1 MARGLVA
8 QEVRNYVK
16 AHKEGV
22 TSNEVIHYILVE
34 KEIKATENNIRS
46 TLCKVLKGQ
55 GVQLKRESIAQEI
68 RNYVKKHNN
77 EVTSKEVIHYI
88 LVEKEIKTTENNIR
102 STLCKVLKGQG
113 VQLKRESIAQEIRNY
128 VNKHNN
134 EVTSKEVI
142 HYILVEKEIKTTK
155 DNVRKTLWRV
165 LKKQGVQLKR
175 EGITQEIRNYI
186 KKHNNEVTSNEVIH
200 YILVEKEIKT
210 TKDNVRKTLGRVLK
224 EQGVKLKKQNCNN

>member
-34 KEIKATENNIRS
+34 KEIKTTKDNVRK
-46 TLCKVLKGQ
+46 TLCRVLKEQ
-55 GVQLKRESIAQEI
+55 GVQLKREGITQEI
-68 RNYVKKHNN
+68 RNY
-77 EVTSKEVIHYI
+77 
-88 LVEKEIKTTENNIR
+88 IK
-102 STLCKVLKGQG
+102 
-113 VQLKRESIAQEIRNY
+113 
-128 VNKHNN
+128 KHNN

-155 DNVRKTLWRV
+155 DNVRKTLC
-165 LKKQGVQLKR
+165 
-175 EGITQEIRNYI
+175 
-186 KKHNNEVTSNEVIH
+186 
-200 YILVEKEIKT
+200 
-210 TKDNVRKTLGRVLK
+210 RVLK

>member
-68 RNYVKKHNN
+68 RNYV
-77 EVTSKEVIHYI
+77 
-88 LVEKEIKTTENNIR
+88 
-102 STLCKVLKGQG
+102 
-113 VQLKRESIAQEIRNY
+113 
-128 VNKHNN
+128 NKHNN
-134 EVTSKEVI
+134 EVTSK
-142 HYILVEKEIKTTK
+142 
-155 DNVRKTLWRV
+155 
-165 LKKQGVQLKR
+165 
-175 EGITQEIRNYI
+175 
-186 KKHNNEVTSNEVIH
+186 EVIH